1 MKRLMFVVVVVGL
14 AYASVAYG
22 AASQIKVD
30 DDFFA
35 PRTAPVR
42 NVVAGASFQWTR
54 AAGSTG
60 RHNVREDHKLFYS
73 GTATT
78 GPINFSVSASA
89 GTYHY
94 YCEFH
99 GSATGGM
106 DGVVKVRPTFNA
118 NPTGNPFTVILG
130 PDGHQHGQ
138 SVRRPLPG
146 RHRRHLEDVEE
157 RRHLALWRLRPERR
171 ARGREPGPHLPVPGP
186 LAEDPDAA
194 KRLLADPDGHHLSQR
209 GPRSRAKARS
219 WSRSSKWSSARP
231 AP

>member
-1 MKRLMFVVVVVGL
+1 MFVVVVVGL

-35 PRTAPVR
+35 PRAAPVR

-78 GPINFSVSASA
+78 GPINFTVSASA
-89 GTYHY
+89 GSYHY

-106 DGVVKVRPTFNA
+106 DGVVKVRPVFA
-118 NPTGNPFTVILG
+118 SAPTGAPFTVSWALAG
-130 PDGHQHGQ
+130 TTTGNRFDVRFRVGTSGTWTLWKNDVAGRSGVFGQ
-138 SVRRPLPG
+138 G
-146 RHRRHLEDVEE
+146 
-157 RRHLALWRLRPERR
+157 
-171 ARGREPGPHLPVPGP
+171 GLPVQVMPG
-186 LAEDPDAA
+186 LTY
-194 KRLLADPDGHHLSQR
+194 QFQ
-209 GPRSRAKARS
+209 ARS
-219 WSRSSKWSSARP
+219 LKQTAPTKPSGWSPTLAVNT
-231 AP
+231 

>member
-35 PRTAPVR
+35 PRAAPVR

-78 GPINFSVSASA
+78 GPINFTVSASA
-89 GTYHY
+89 GSYHY

-106 DGVVKVRPTFNA
+106 DGLVKVRPTFNA
-118 NPTGNPFTVILG
+118 NPTGNPFTVIWALTG
-130 PDGHQHGQ
+130 TNTGNQFDVRYRVGTAGTWKTWKNDVAGRSGVFGLNGAPVVVSPGHTYQFQ
-138 SVRRPLPG
+138 
-146 RHRRHLEDVEE
+146 
-157 RRHLALWRLRPERR
+157 
-171 ARGREPGPHLPVPGP
+171 
-186 LAEDPDAA
+186 
-194 KRLLADPDGHHLSQR
+194 
-209 GPRSRAKARS
+209 ARS
-219 WSRSSKWSSARP
+219 QKTPTQPSGFSP
-231 AP
+231 TLTVTT